1 VLAVSALALFSVS
14 LRYAPVPPTT
24 PSETLDSGH
33 ADACMTGVAADGKA
47 IVCEDNNGLRREPA

>member
-1 VLAVSALALFSVS
+1 VSALALFSVS